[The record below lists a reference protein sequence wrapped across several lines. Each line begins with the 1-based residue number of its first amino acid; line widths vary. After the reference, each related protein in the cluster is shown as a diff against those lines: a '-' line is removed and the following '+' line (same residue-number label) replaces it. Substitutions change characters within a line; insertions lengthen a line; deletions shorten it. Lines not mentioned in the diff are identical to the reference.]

1 MANGIFNTDT
11 GKPTVVRAGKA
22 VIKCDGTTLLALNVQ
37 LSYLRTVEIVPTLGE
52 KRVLSIGEGQ
62 GTFTAETIL
71 AKGNDVLTAMH
82 LNDDGCQPFNMTIEF
97 KGATCDVSGKTVTAH
112 NCVAS
117 AVSITAQGGRGY
129 IAEGVQVAFTALS
142 IM

>member
-11 GKPTVVRAGKA
+11 GKPITVRAGKA
-22 VIKCDGTTLLALNVQ
+22 TVKCDGKTLIALDVTVTYQ
-37 LSYLRTVEIVPTLGE
+37 RAVEIVPTLGS

-62 GTFTAETIL
+62 GEFTANTVL
-71 AKGNDVLTAMH
+71 AKGNDVLSAMH
-82 LNDDGCQPFNMTIEF
+82 LNDDGCKPFNMTISFEDS
-97 KGATCDVSGKTVTAH
+97 ACDANGITVTAH

-129 IAEGVQVAFTALS
+129 IAQGVRVTFTALS
-142 IM
+142 ET